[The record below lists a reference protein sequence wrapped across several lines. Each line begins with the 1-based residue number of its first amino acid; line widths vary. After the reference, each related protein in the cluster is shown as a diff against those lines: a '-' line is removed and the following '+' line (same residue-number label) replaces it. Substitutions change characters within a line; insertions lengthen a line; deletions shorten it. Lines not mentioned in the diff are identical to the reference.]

1 MRGAMV
7 LDPFPATPELLTA
20 DALSALLGAPVASF
34 AFDRGGI
41 TAGFFGD
48 VARLRVAYAGGADAN
63 LPERMIAKFPSP
75 DPGAFQVGLDRG
87 YYDREVTFYR
97 DYAADCGL
105 RAPACYGSAVDRE
118 SGGAVLLLEDL
129 SAMRLAAERRAPQDA
144 AALLTRLAAFHARR
158 WDDPALAALPWLPSA
173 NSGAERFA
181 RDFPIAWPT
190 ILRVLGAHQAGS
202 LAGLGAAVAERLP
215 SIKAAIAEPPVTFL
229 HADLRVENIFFDD
242 AGAPAIVDW
251 QHCRRGRAAVDA
263 ASYLFGMGAELT
275 EAQEAALLADYH
287 AALTAAGVTDYA
299 LDQCARDYQLA
310 MVDRFVS
317 VGSTFAAVAP
327 DRPGGQAAVKY
338 LNECGL
344 PTFLRM
350 VEAAGIQ

>member
-1 MRGAMV
+1 MV
-7 LDPFPATPELLTA
+7 ADAFPAAPELLTA

-34 AFDRGGI
+34 AFDRSGL

-48 VARLRVAYAGGADAN
+48 VARLRVAYADGAGAADTG

-75 DPGAFQVGLDRG
+75 DAGAFQVGLDRG

-105 RAPACYGSAVDRE
+105 RVPACYGSAVDGA

-129 SAMRLAAERRAPQDA
+129 SAMRLAAERRMPGDA
-144 AALLTRLAAFHARR
+144 GALLTQLGAFHARR
-158 WDDPALAALPWLPSA
+158 WDDPALASLAWLPSA

-190 ILRVLGAHQAGS
+190 ILRVLGADPDGE
-202 LAGLGAAVAERLP
+202 LAGVGAAVAERLP
-215 SIKAAIAEPPVTFL
+215 SIKAAIAQPPVAFL
-229 HADLRVENIFFDD
+229 HADLRAENLFFDD
-242 AGAPAIVDW
+242 AGGAAVVDW

-263 ASYLFGMGAELT
+263 ASYLFGMGAQLT
-275 EAQEAALLADYH
+275 ETQEAALLADYH
-287 AALTAAGVTDYA
+287 AALTAAGVTGYP
-299 LDQCARDYQLA
+299 LDQCVRDYHLA

-327 DRPGGQAAVKY
+327 ERPGGQAAVKY

-350 VEAAGIQ
+350 AQAVGIRP